1 MNFVSV
7 FIIVSICSLI
17 IIYLNNQRINIEYI
31 TSEKDGNEYIVR
43 NLPDKQEAAD
53 RLAEIRKRLLI
64 IKKKC
69 ISRLPKNKKF
79 AISQLKNFTADNIG
93 EKIDNSDSTAYSV
106 NKGEQIIFC
115 LRSRNS
121 ENILHDI
128 NLLMFVAIHELAHV
142 ITETI
147 GHTEEFKE
155 NNIWLLEQ
163 AIELGLYKKHNFND
177 EPKEYC
183 GLNITNQPYKT

>member
-1 MNFVSV
+1 MSV

-17 IIYLNNQRINIEYI
+17 IIYLNNQRITIEYI
-31 TSEKDGNEYIVR
+31 TSEKDGKEYIVR

-53 RLAEIRKRLLI
+53 RLAEIRKKLLI

-177 EPKEYC
+177 KPKEYC

>member
-69 ISRLPKNKKF
+69 ISRLPKNKNF

-106 NKGEQIIFC
+106 NKG
-115 LRSRNS
+115 
-121 ENILHDI
+121 
-128 NLLMFVAIHELAHV
+128 
-142 ITETI
+142 
-147 GHTEEFKE
+147 
-155 NNIWLLEQ
+155 
-163 AIELGLYKKHNFND
+163 
-177 EPKEYC
+177 
-183 GLNITNQPYKT
+183 